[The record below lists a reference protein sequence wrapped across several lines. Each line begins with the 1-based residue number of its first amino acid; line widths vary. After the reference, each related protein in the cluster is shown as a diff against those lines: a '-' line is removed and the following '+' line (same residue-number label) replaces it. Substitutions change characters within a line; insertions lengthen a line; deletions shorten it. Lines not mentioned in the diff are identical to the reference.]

1 MAFKAL
7 SVLVVLFVGAAAFRV
22 KPKRKGEDGR
32 SPPQIDGIFPFAAP
46 GSADNGLTNPR
57 ASSGC
62 FPGVRSALVRHQWWG
77 QEADLAT
84 TVTGVIGFRHPKMD
98 FSLVDEKNDD
108 RSNFYGC
115 DNETPNRPRGTP
127 NIALHARELY
137 QAEYANRDF
146 GWGELWHYLSNMAL
160 PQSYNLNNETAHAR
174 ARDFGWSLLGSAVDG
189 GGSNNYVGEQVSH
202 LFQQDSSGECI
213 LTFQGSS
220 SPEDWAANLNLDKV
234 EFCGYGAR
242 GERVHEGFRDALMTI
257 VRDSAWQNNVRP
269 KLSSCSKVYVTG
281 HSLGAAQAE
290 LFGACVNMAP
300 QEGEEGYELYYK
312 FIGW

>member
-1 MAFKAL
+1 MAFTAL
-7 SVLVVLFVGAAAFRV
+7 SALVVLFVGAPAFRV
-22 KPKRKGEDGR
+22 KSKRGGEARR

-62 FPGVRSALVRHQWWG
+62 FPGVRSSLVRHQWWG

-84 TVTGVIGFRHPKMD
+84 TITGVIGFRHPKMD
-98 FSLVDEKNDD
+98 FSLVDEKNDAK
-108 RSNFYGC
+108 SNFYPC

-127 NIALHARELY
+127 KIALHAWELY
-137 QAEYANRDF
+137 QGEYESRDF
-146 GWGELWHYLSNMAL
+146 GWGELWHYLSNLAL
-160 PQSYNLNNETAHAR
+160 PNSYVDNSEFVHAR
-174 ARDFGWSLLGSAVDG
+174 AREYNWSLIGSAIDAG
-189 GGSNNYVGEQVSH
+189 GLNYVGEQVSH

-220 SPEDWAANLNLDKV
+220 SPEDWVANLNLDKIN
-234 EFCGYGAR
+234 FCGYGAR
-242 GERVHEGFRDALMTI
+242 GERVHEGFKDALMHI
-257 VRDSAWQNNVRP
+257 VNDTAWQNNVRP
-269 KLSSCSKVYVTG
+269 KLSTCSKVYVTG

-300 QEGEEGYELYYK
+300 QVGQDGYEDYK
-312 FIGW
+312 YIGW

>member
-1 MAFKAL
+1 MVSTAL
-7 SVLVVLFVGAAAFRV
+7 SVLVVLFVGVPAFRV
-22 KPKRKGEDGR
+22 KPKQKSEDGK
-32 SPPQIDGIFPFAAP
+32 SPPQIDAIFPFAAP

-98 FSLVDEKNDD
+98 FSLVDEKNDA

-137 QAEYANRDF
+137 QAEYENRDF
-146 GWGELWHYLSNMAL
+146 GWGVLWHYLSNLAL
-160 PQSYNLNNETAHAR
+160 PQSYNLNNVTAHAR
-174 ARDFGWSLLGSAVDG
+174 AQEFGWSLIGSAVDDG
-189 GGSNNYVGEQVSH
+189 YSQNYVGEQVSH
-202 LFQQDSSGECI
+202 LFQQDSSGECM

-220 SPEDWAANLNLDKV
+220 SPEDWVANLNVDKID
-234 EFCGYGAR
+234 FCGYGAR
-242 GERVHEGFRDALMTI
+242 GERVHQGFRDALMAI
-257 VRDSAWQNNVRP
+257 VECDDWQNNVRP
-269 KLSSCSKVYVTG
+269 KLSTCSKVYVTG

-300 QEGEEGYELYYK
+300 QSGEAGHADYN
-312 FIGW
+312 FMSW

>member
-1 MAFKAL
+1 MAFTAL
-7 SVLVVLFVGAAAFRV
+7 SVLVALFVGVPAFRV
-22 KPKRKGEDGR
+22 KPNRKSEGGR

-98 FSLVDEKNDD
+98 FSLVDEKNDSK
-108 RSNFYGC
+108 SNFYGC
-115 DNETPNRPRGTP
+115 DDETPNRPRGTP
-127 NIALHARELY
+127 NIALHSREFY
-137 QAEYANRDF
+137 QEEYKNRDF
-146 GWGELWHYLSNMAL
+146 GWGNLWSYLSELAL
-160 PQSYNLNNETAHAR
+160 PQSYNLDDDTAHA
-174 ARDFGWSLLGSAVDG
+174 AAQGFGWSLLGSAVDA
-189 GGSNNYVGEQVSH
+189 GGSQAYVGEQVSH

-220 SPEDWAANLNLDKV
+220 SPEDWAANLNVDKID
-234 EFCGYGAR
+234 FCGYGAR
-242 GERVHEGFRDALMTI
+242 GERVHQGFRDALMAI
-257 VRDSAWQNNVRP
+257 VADSAWQNNVRP
-269 KLSSCSKVYVTG
+269 KLSTCSKVYVTG

-300 QEGEEGYELYYK
+300 QSGEDGYNDYK